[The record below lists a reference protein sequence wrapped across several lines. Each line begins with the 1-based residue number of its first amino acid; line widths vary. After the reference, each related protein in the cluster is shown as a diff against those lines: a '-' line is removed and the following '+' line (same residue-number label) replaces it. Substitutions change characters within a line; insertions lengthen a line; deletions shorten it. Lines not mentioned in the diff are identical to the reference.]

1 MRDSRS
7 GHVEGSTLKDL
18 ASLSIRTLFCVSITF
33 AQWSSDPGVPQLLGT
48 GIQPQIAGTSDG
60 GVYIAWL
67 NDGNYHVYIQRI
79 DAVGEIQF
87 DGSGMLVSDN
97 DNSSWIAVY
106 HLNLA
111 VDSDD
116 NAIVTTVDERTGV
129 WEVYAWKIAP
139 DGSMLWGQDGLTLT
153 TSGVTNMSPR
163 MTVLQDNSVVV
174 TCTHGN
180 NTVLFQRISPDGELL
195 WGDGILIETDNGS
208 LVSPQPIVSVNG
220 DVLVQWIRQTGS
232 PPYYDSELFLQKY
245 NIDGV
250 PVWMVPI
257 VVAGPVVFPMG
268 NWSQELV
275 TEANGGSFSS
285 WTQFS
290 GNVQNAVAQHITG
303 EGAQNWVNG
312 VDLSTNSSNF
322 RISPML
328 TVAYETQ
335 ELMAVW
341 REANGSQ
348 SQHGVFAQRLDSNG
362 DRLWGSNGTTIVAM
376 NSSYDY
382 LDLSVAGFGEEMI
395 SAYIQQS
402 NNMNG
407 DIYAIRLDADGN
419 SVWTEGTVTVTN
431 SGSPKSDMMTGK
443 GTNCLFITWSENGSI
458 YAHCLRD
465 DGTLGAPDVSG
476 GPGDVLLVPSD
487 HATIQDAI
495 NASDDRDTILVAPGT
510 YQENINYS
518 GKNIVIGSYFLSYGL
533 EYFIEQTVIDG
544 NSNGSVVTFE
554 NGEDSTTV
562 LTGFTIK
569 NGNGSGIDGYEGR
582 GGGIFCIN
590 SSPTLRKLTIDANQS
605 ETSGA
610 GLWFGHSNSQLVDL
624 VISNNVVIGEDV
636 GAGGG
641 ISINYNSDLI
651 LENIIVAGNEA
662 IYGAGIELWSY
673 SKPMLQGV
681 TITDNTG
688 SYGSGLLLSSGCHL
702 TLINSIIWGN
712 SLQDLEIGFGGNPPD
727 TVSIYCTLLAG
738 GQDSIITHDN
748 GTIYW
753 GEGNIDADPLF
764 CNTNSGD
771 YTLAENSPCVG
782 TGNNCAT
789 MGAFG
794 VGCEAILSID
804 KDIIPLQFVL
814 HQNYPNPFNPLTTLS
829 YDLPEDALVH
839 ITIYDMMGRQVKTL
853 INDQQT
859 AGHTSLQWNATNN
872 DGSPVPAGIYLYIL
886 QAGELKQAKK
896 MVLLK

>member
-1 MRDSRS
+1 M
-7 GHVEGSTLKDL
+7 
-18 ASLSIRTLFCVSITF
+18 
-33 AQWSSDPGVPQLLGT
+33 
-48 GIQPQIAGTSDG
+48 
-60 GVYIAWL
+60 
-67 NDGNYHVYIQRI
+67 
-79 DAVGEIQF
+79 
-87 DGSGMLVSDN
+87 
-97 DNSSWIAVY
+97 
-106 HLNLA
+106 
-111 VDSDD
+111 
-116 NAIVTTVDERTGV
+116 
-129 WEVYAWKIAP
+129 
-139 DGSMLWGQDGLTLT
+139 
-153 TSGVTNMSPR
+153 
-163 MTVLQDNSVVV
+163 
-174 TCTHGN
+174 
-180 NTVLFQRISPDGELL
+180 
-195 WGDGILIETDNGS
+195 
-208 LVSPQPIVSVNG
+208 
-220 DVLVQWIRQTGS
+220 
-232 PPYYDSELFLQKY
+232 
-245 NIDGV
+245 
-250 PVWMVPI
+250 
-257 VVAGPVVFPMG
+257 
-268 NWSQELV
+268 
-275 TEANGGSFSS
+275 
-285 WTQFS
+285 
-290 GNVQNAVAQHITG
+290 
-303 EGAQNWVNG
+303 
-312 VDLSTNSSNF
+312 
-322 RISPML
+322 
-328 TVAYETQ
+328 
-335 ELMAVW
+335 
-341 REANGSQ
+341 
-348 SQHGVFAQRLDSNG
+348 
-362 DRLWGSNGTTIVAM
+362 
-376 NSSYDY
+376 
-382 LDLSVAGFGEEMI
+382 
-395 SAYIQQS
+395 
-402 NNMNG
+402 
-407 DIYAIRLDADGN
+407 
-419 SVWTEGTVTVTN
+419 
-431 SGSPKSDMMTGK
+431 
-443 GTNCLFITWSENGSI
+443 
-458 YAHCLRD
+458 
-465 DGTLGAPDVSG
+465 
-476 GPGDVLLVPSD
+476 
-487 HATIQDAI
+487 
-495 NASDDRDTILVAPGT
+495 
-510 YQENINYS
+510 
-518 GKNIVIGSYFLSYGL
+518 
-533 EYFIEQTVIDG
+533 
-544 NSNGSVVTFE
+544 
-554 NGEDSTTV
+554 
-562 LTGFTIK
+562 
-569 NGNGSGIDGYEGR
+569 
-582 GGGIFCIN
+582 
-590 SSPTLRKLTIDANQS
+590 
-605 ETSGA
+605 
-610 GLWFGHSNSQLVDL
+610 VDL